1 MFRSGEQR
9 VPTTS
14 LDLPAGVPG
23 QTVELLQTLIRFDTT
38 NPPGNEGECLN
49 YIHRLL
55 TEAGCD
61 AQLVGR
67 SPDRPNLIAGLRG
80 QGEAPP
86 LLLQGH
92 VDVVPAD
99 PREWQHP
106 PFEGRIVDGYVWG
119 RGALDMKG
127 GIAMMLTAFLRAKAE
142 ALPLPGDVVLA
153 LVSDEERGGEHG
165 ARYLVESQEHL
176 FQGVRYAIGEFGG
189 FSFPLGN
196 RRFYPIMVT
205 EKQMC
210 VLRATVRAPG
220 GHGALAIRGGAM
232 AQLARVLLRLES
244 RRMPVHITPATR
256 LMLRAIAS
264 NLAFPQSALF
274 RLLLS
279 PPLAG
284 LTLKLLGSR
293 RRIFEPLVRNTATAT
308 TVRGGE
314 GFNVVPGEIALGL
327 DCRLLPGYGPDD
339 LIAEL
344 RPILGDAVELEV
356 VYHDPSPE
364 EPDLGL
370 FDTLADVL
378 RQADP
383 KAVPVPMLLPAST
396 DGRFFSRLGI
406 QSYGFL
412 PMALPLDFDFAK
424 TIHGPNER
432 IPVSALNFGSDG
444 IYQLLR
450 RFGEGQTGPSPQYRR
465 LFRVDRPVSGAKTRN
480 SRPD

>member
-1 MFRSGEQR
+1 
-9 VPTTS
+9 VPTPSPIALTGG
-14 LDLPAGVPG
+14 PNRIA
-23 QTVELLQTLIRFDTT
+23 ELLQTLIRFDTT
-38 NPPGNEGECLN
+38 NPPGNERECLA

-55 TEAGCD
+55 TDAGCD

-67 SPDRPNLIAGLRG
+67 SPDRPNLIAKLSGRG
-80 QGEAPP
+80 DAPP

-99 PREWQHP
+99 PREWRHP

-153 LVSDEERGGEHG
+153 LVSDEERGGEYG
-165 ARYLVESQEHL
+165 ARYLVESQGHL
-176 FQGVRYAIGEFGG
+176 FQGIRYAIGEFGG

-205 EKQMC
+205 EKQIC
-210 VLRATVRAPG
+210 VLRASVRAPG
-220 GHGALAIRGGAM
+220 GHGALASKGGAM
-232 AQLARVLLRLES
+232 AQLARALLRLEN
-244 RRMPVHITPATR
+244 RRMPVHVTPATR
-256 LMLRAIAS
+256 RMLRAIVS
-264 NLAFPQSALF
+264 NLAFPQGALL
-274 RLLLS
+274 RLLLN
-279 PPLAG
+279 PPLTG
-284 LTLKLLGSR
+284 LTLKLLGGR
-293 RRIFEPLVRNTATAT
+293 RRIFEPLLRNTATAT
-308 TVRGGE
+308 VVRGGE
-314 GFNVVPGEIALGL
+314 GFNVVPGEISLGL

-339 LIAEL
+339 LISEL
-344 RPILGDAVELEV
+344 RPILGGAVELEV

-406 QSYGFL
+406 QTYGFL
-412 PMALPLDFDFAK
+412 PMALPPDFEFAK
-424 TIHGPNER
+424 TIHGPDER
-432 IPVSALNFGSDG
+432 IPIAALTFGSDG
-444 IYQLLR
+444 IYKLLR
-450 RFGEGQTGPSPQYRR
+450 RFGEGQAGPGPQSRR
-465 LFRVDRPVSGAKTRN
+465 IVAVDGPLSGAKPGN